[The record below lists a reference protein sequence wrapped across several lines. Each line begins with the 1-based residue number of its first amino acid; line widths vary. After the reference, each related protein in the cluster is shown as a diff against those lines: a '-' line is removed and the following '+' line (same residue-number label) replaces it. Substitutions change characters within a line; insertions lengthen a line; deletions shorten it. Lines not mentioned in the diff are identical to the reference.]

1 MRWLLLLLLGGC
13 ASATPSPFPQLAQVN
28 GEEAPPGN
36 LVVHTDPPDAQVAV
50 DGVVQGL
57 GSDFDGV
64 HGALKLKEGA
74 HNLEVTRHGYRPFT
88 ATVFATDDGRQ
99 TLQVSLDKL

>member
-13 ASATPSPFPQLAQVN
+13 ASAPPTPFPQLAQVK
-28 GEEAPPGN
+28 GREAPPGN
-36 LVVHTDPPDAQVAV
+36 LVLQTAPQDAQVAV

-64 HGALKLKEGA
+64 HGALKLKEGE
-74 HNLEVTRHGYRPFT
+74 HSLKVTRDGYRPFA
-88 ATVFATDDGRQ
+88 ATVFTSDDGRQ